1 MSLEPVVEEL
11 DVRLR
16 KIENMVSLLC
26 DKVGMAHEAALPP
39 GKRRRPDP
47 EVTAPPCG
55 SRGSEDLEEELESA
69 LHALSQRQGG
79 ETASDKLQNLEE
91 QVVFLSELANIA
103 MQTLFAPQIEE
114 AVLGQDLEMIRTKF
128 REAPTYGLISDG
140 IEMWKGLQD
149 YWKTTAVTKS
159 FCRKMQKEILD
170 LQNNRE
176 YWNPFLVGFYNSNVG
191 LSKQWEAEQKAA
203 KEDRNRRWEEENQGR
218 QAASSSAANEHAG
231 ADAAMGNNPLAA

>member
-1 MSLEPVVEEL
+1 MCEARQGSHSLFILLRHVSLLPALIGHTYTTSLEPVVEEL

-55 SRGSEDLEEELESA
+55 SRGSEDLEEELENA

-114 AVLGQDLEMIRTKF
+114 AVLGQDLEMGRTKF

-140 IEMWKGLQD
+140 IEMWKGFAWRCLPILTKNDLLFEVLQFV
-149 YWKTTAVTKS
+149 ACS
-159 FCRKMQKEILD
+159 LPPCLCECMQRAFKF
-170 LQNNRE
+170 
-176 YWNPFLVGFYNSNVG
+176 FL
-191 LSKQWEAEQKAA
+191 
-203 KEDRNRRWEEENQGR
+203 
-218 QAASSSAANEHAG
+218 
-231 ADAAMGNNPLAA
+231 